1 MNKDE
6 LMELAENPDFISGI
20 YNYCDR
26 WCERCPFTSR
36 CMVYATERAE
46 SISDDPESHDINN
59 AKFWHKLEA
68 IFRETHEMILEW
80 AEEMGV
86 DLESAEA
93 EAAIAERGQRR
104 EEAKEHPVSLSARHY
119 AQMVQEWFKEEF
131 AVEENVHDDITG
143 KASSA
148 EEDIN
153 VSDAV
158 EVIRWY
164 QFFIAAKTYRALMGL
179 EEIGDEDVSD
189 IDFETFS
196 FDDEIEEDE
205 LSDINIDD
213 DFDDK
218 SVMLRA
224 ACHDSDGSAKIAL
237 IAIDRS
243 LSAWRLMQ
251 NALPEKTESTVPM
264 LIELEQLRRAIE
276 RIFPRARDFIRPGF
290 DELGS
295 EFVS

>member
-1 MNKDE
+1 MNRHE
-6 LMELAENPDFISGI
+6 LIELAENPDFISGI

-36 CMVYATERAE
+36 CMVYATESAE
-46 SISDDPESHDINN
+46 SISDDPESHDLNN
-59 AKFWHKLEA
+59 AKFWQKLEG
-68 IFRETHEMILEW
+68 IFRETHALILEW

-93 EAAIAERGQRR
+93 EAAIAERGQQR
-104 EEAKEHPVSLSARHY
+104 EEAKEHPLSVSARHY
-119 AQMVQEWFKEEF
+119 AETVQQWFKDEF
-131 AVEENVHDDITG
+131 AVEENVHDDISGEAT
-143 KASSA
+143 SA

-164 QFFIAAKTYRALMGL
+164 QFFIAAKTYRALTGL
-179 EEIGDEDVSD
+179 EDTGDEGVSD
-189 IDFETFS
+189 IDIDPFS
-196 FDDEIEEDE
+196 DDDVDDEDV
-205 LSDINIDD
+205 L
-213 DFDDK
+213 
-218 SVMLRA
+218 LRA

-243 LSAWRLMQ
+243 SSAWRVMQ
-251 NALPEKTESTVPM
+251 NALPEKTESTVPI
-264 LIELEQLRRAIE
+264 LIELEKLRRGIE
-276 RIFPRARDFIRPGF
+276 QIFPRARDFVRPGF
-290 DELGS
+290 DEVGS

>member
-1 MNKDE
+1 MNRHE
-6 LMELAENPDFISGI
+6 LIELAENPDFISGI

-36 CMVYATERAE
+36 CMVYATESAE
-46 SISDDPESHDINN
+46 SISDDPESHDLNN
-59 AKFWHKLEA
+59 AKFWQKLEG
-68 IFRETHEMILEW
+68 IFRETHALILEW

-93 EAAIAERGQRR
+93 EAAITERAQQR
-104 EEAKEHPVSLSARHY
+104 EEAKEHPLSVSARHY
-119 AQMVQEWFKEEF
+119 AEAVQQWFKDEF
-131 AVEENVHDDITG
+131 AVEENVHDDMTG
-143 KASSA
+143 KANSA

-179 EEIGDEDVSD
+179 EDTGDEDVSD
-189 IDFETFS
+189 IDIDPFS
-196 FDDEIEEDE
+196 DDDDEDV
-205 LSDINIDD
+205 L
-213 DFDDK
+213 
-218 SVMLRA
+218 LRA

-243 LSAWRLMQ
+243 SSAWRVMQ

-264 LIELEQLRRAIE
+264 LIELEKLRRGIE
-276 RIFPRARDFIRPGF
+276 QIFPRARDFVRPGF
-290 DELGS
+290 DEAGS

>member
-1 MNKDE
+1 MNRDE
-6 LMELAENPDFISGI
+6 LIELAENPDLISGI

-46 SISDDPESHDINN
+46 SISDDPESQDINN
-59 AKFWHKLEA
+59 AKFWQKLEG
-68 IFRETHEMILEW
+68 IFRETHALILEW

-93 EAAIAERGQRR
+93 EAAIVERGKQR
-104 EEAKEHPVSLSARHY
+104 EEAKEHPLSLSARHY
-119 AQMVQEWFKEEF
+119 AQMVQQWFKEEF

-143 KASSA
+143 KAHSA
-148 EEDIN
+148 EEDID
-153 VSDAV
+153 VTDAI

-179 EEIGDEDVSD
+179 EDIGDEEVSD
-189 IDFETFS
+189 INVDPFS
-196 FDDEIEEDE
+196 
-205 LSDINIDD
+205 DD
-213 DFDDK
+213 DFDDED
-218 SVMLRA
+218 VLLAA

-264 LIELEQLRRAIE
+264 LIELEKLRRGIE
-276 RIFPRARDFIRPGF
+276 QIFPRARDFVRPGF
-290 DELGS
+290 DEVGS

>member
-1 MNKDE
+1 MNRDE
-6 LMELAENPDFISGI
+6 LIELAENPDLISGI

-46 SISDDPESHDINN
+46 SISDDPESRDINN
-59 AKFWHKLEA
+59 AKFWQKLEG
-68 IFRETHEMILEW
+68 IFRETHALILEW

-86 DLESAEA
+86 DLESTEA
-93 EAAIAERGQRR
+93 EAAIVERGKQR
-104 EEAKEHPVSLSARHY
+104 EEAKEHPLSLSARHY
-119 AQMVQEWFKEEF
+119 AQMVQQWFKEEF

-143 KASSA
+143 KAHSA
-148 EEDIN
+148 EEDID
-153 VSDAV
+153 VTDAI

-179 EEIGDEDVSD
+179 EDIGDEEVSD
-189 IDFETFS
+189 INVDPFS
-196 FDDEIEEDE
+196 
-205 LSDINIDD
+205 DD
-213 DFDDK
+213 DFDDED
-218 SVMLRA
+218 VLLAA

-264 LIELEQLRRAIE
+264 LIELEKLRRGIE
-276 RIFPRARDFIRPGF
+276 QIFPRARDFVRPGF
-290 DELGS
+290 DEVGS
-295 EFVS
+295 ESVS

>member
-6 LMELAENPDFISGI
+6 LIELAENPDFISGI

-46 SISDDPESHDINN
+46 SINDDPESHDINN
-59 AKFWHKLEA
+59 AKFWQKLEG
-68 IFRETHEMILEW
+68 IFRETHALILEW

-93 EAAIAERGQRR
+93 EAAIAERGKQRK
-104 EEAKEHPVSLSARHY
+104 EAKEHPLSLSARHY
-119 AQMVQEWFKEEF
+119 AKMAQEWFKDEF

-143 KASSA
+143 KANSA

-179 EEIGDEDVSD
+179 EDIGDED
-189 IDFETFS
+189 IN
-196 FDDEIEEDE
+196 
-205 LSDINIDD
+205 DINIDPFSD
-213 DFDDK
+213 DAIDDED
-218 SVMLRA
+218 VLFGA

-251 NALPEKTESTVPM
+251 NALPEKSESTVPM
-264 LIELEQLRRAIE
+264 LIELEKLRRGIE
-276 RIFPRARDFIRPGF
+276 QAFPRARDFVRPGF
-290 DELGS
+290 DEVGS

>member
-1 MNKDE
+1 MNRHE
-6 LMELAENPDFISGI
+6 LIELAENPDFISGI

-93 EAAIAERGQRR
+93 EAAIADRGLQR
-104 EEAKEHPVSLSARHY
+104 EQAKEHPLSVSARHY
-119 AQMVQEWFKEEF
+119 AEMVQEWFKEEF

-143 KASSA
+143 KANSA

-179 EEIGDEDVSD
+179 EDTGDEDVSD
-189 IDFETFS
+189 IDIDPFS
-196 FDDEIEEDE
+196 DDDVDDEDV
-205 LSDINIDD
+205 L
-213 DFDDK
+213 
-218 SVMLRA
+218 LRA

-243 LSAWRLMQ
+243 SSAWRVMQ
-251 NALPEKTESTVPM
+251 NALPEKTESTVPI
-264 LIELEQLRRAIE
+264 LIELEKLRRGIE
-276 RIFPRARDFIRPGF
+276 QIFPRARDFVRPGF
-290 DELGS
+290 DEVGS
-295 EFVS
+295 KFVS

>member
-1 MNKDE
+1 MNRHE
-6 LMELAENPDFISGI
+6 LIELAENPDFISGI

-36 CMVYATERAE
+36 CMVYATESAE

-59 AKFWHKLEA
+59 AKFWQKLEG
-68 IFRETHEMILEW
+68 IFRETHALILEW

-93 EAAIAERGQRR
+93 EAAIAERAQQR
-104 EEAKEHPVSLSARHY
+104 EEAKEHPLSVSARHY
-119 AQMVQEWFKEEF
+119 AETVQQWFKDEF
-131 AVEENVHDDITG
+131 AVEENVHDDISGEAT
-143 KASSA
+143 SA

-179 EEIGDEDVSD
+179 EDTGDEDVSD
-189 IDFETFS
+189 IDIDPFS
-196 FDDEIEEDE
+196 DDDVDDEDV
-205 LSDINIDD
+205 L
-213 DFDDK
+213 
-218 SVMLRA
+218 LRA

-243 LSAWRLMQ
+243 SSAWRVMQ
-251 NALPEKTESTVPM
+251 NALPEKTESTVPI
-264 LIELEQLRRAIE
+264 LIELEKLRRGIE
-276 RIFPRARDFIRPGF
+276 QICPRARDFVRPGF
-290 DELGS
+290 DEVGS

>member
-1 MNKDE
+1 
-6 LMELAENPDFISGI
+6 
-20 YNYCDR
+20 
-26 WCERCPFTSR
+26 
-36 CMVYATERAE
+36 MVYATERAE

-59 AKFWHKLEA
+59 AKFWQKLEG
-68 IFRETHEMILEW
+68 IFRETHALILEW

-93 EAAIAERGQRR
+93 EAAIAERAQQR
-104 EEAKEHPVSLSARHY
+104 EEAKEHPLSVSARHY
-119 AQMVQEWFKEEF
+119 AETVQQWFKDEF
-131 AVEENVHDDITG
+131 AVEENVHDDMTG
-143 KASSA
+143 KANSA

-179 EEIGDEDVSD
+179 EDTGDEDVSD
-189 IDFETFS
+189 IDIDPFS
-196 FDDEIEEDE
+196 DDDVDDEDV
-205 LSDINIDD
+205 L
-213 DFDDK
+213 
-218 SVMLRA
+218 LRA

-243 LSAWRLMQ
+243 SSAWRLMQ
-251 NALPEKTESTVPM
+251 NALPEKTESTVPI
-264 LIELEQLRRAIE
+264 LIELEKLRRGIE
-276 RIFPRARDFIRPGF
+276 QIFPRARDFVRPGF
-290 DELGS
+290 DEVGS

>member
-6 LMELAENPDFISGI
+6 LIELADNPDFISGI

-36 CMVYATERAE
+36 CMVYATESAE
-46 SISDDPESHDINN
+46 SISDDPESHDLNN
-59 AKFWHKLEA
+59 AKFWQKLEG
-68 IFRETHEMILEW
+68 IFRQTHALILEW

-93 EAAIAERGQRR
+93 EAAIAERAQQR
-104 EEAKEHPVSLSARHY
+104 EEAKEHPLSVSARHY
-119 AQMVQEWFKEEF
+119 AETVQQWFKDEF
-131 AVEENVHDDITG
+131 AVEENVHDDISG
-143 KASSA
+143 EANSA
-148 EEDIN
+148 AEDIN

-164 QFFIAAKTYRALMGL
+164 QFFIAAKTYRALMGS
-179 EEIGDEDVSD
+179 EDTGDEDVSD
-189 IDFETFS
+189 IDIDPFS
-196 FDDEIEEDE
+196 DDDVDDEDV
-205 LSDINIDD
+205 L
-213 DFDDK
+213 
-218 SVMLRA
+218 LRA

-251 NALPEKTESTVPM
+251 NALREKTESIVPM
-264 LIELEQLRRAIE
+264 LIELEKLRRGIE
-276 RIFPRARDFIRPGF
+276 QIFTTARDFVRPGF
-290 DELGS
+290 DEVGS
-295 EFVS
+295 ELVS

>member
-1 MNKDE
+1 MNRHE
-6 LMELAENPDFISGI
+6 LIELAENPDFISGI

-36 CMVYATERAE
+36 CMVYATESAE
-46 SISDDPESHDINN
+46 SISDDPESHDLNN
-59 AKFWHKLEA
+59 AKFWQKLEG
-68 IFRETHEMILEW
+68 IFRETHALILEW

-93 EAAIAERGQRR
+93 EAAIAERAQQR
-104 EEAKEHPVSLSARHY
+104 EEAKEHPLSVSARHY
-119 AQMVQEWFKEEF
+119 AETVQQWFKDEF
-131 AVEENVHDDITG
+131 AVEENVHDDISGEAT
-143 KASSA
+143 SA

-179 EEIGDEDVSD
+179 EDTGDEDVSD
-189 IDFETFS
+189 IDIDPFS
-196 FDDEIEEDE
+196 DDDVDDEDV
-205 LSDINIDD
+205 L
-213 DFDDK
+213 
-218 SVMLRA
+218 LRA

-243 LSAWRLMQ
+243 SSAWRVMQ
-251 NALPEKTESTVPM
+251 NALPEKTESTVPI
-264 LIELEQLRRAIE
+264 LIELEKLRRGIE
-276 RIFPRARDFIRPGF
+276 QIFPRARDFVRPGF
-290 DELGS
+290 DEVGS

>member
-1 MNKDE
+1 MNRHE
-6 LMELAENPDFISGI
+6 LIELAENPDFISGI

-36 CMVYATERAE
+36 CMVYATESAE
-46 SISDDPESHDINN
+46 SISDDPESHDLNN
-59 AKFWHKLEA
+59 AKFWQKLEG
-68 IFRETHEMILEW
+68 IFRETHALILEW

-93 EAAIAERGQRR
+93 EAAIAERAQQR
-104 EEAKEHPVSLSARHY
+104 EEAKEHPLSVSARHY
-119 AQMVQEWFKEEF
+119 AETVQQWFKDEF
-131 AVEENVHDDITG
+131 AVEENVHDDISGEAT
-143 KASSA
+143 SA

-179 EEIGDEDVSD
+179 EDTGDEDVSD
-189 IDFETFS
+189 IDIDPFS
-196 FDDEIEEDE
+196 DDDVDDEDV
-205 LSDINIDD
+205 L
-213 DFDDK
+213 
-218 SVMLRA
+218 LRA

-243 LSAWRLMQ
+243 SSAWRVMQ
-251 NALPEKTESTVPM
+251 NALPEKTESIVPI
-264 LIELEQLRRAIE
+264 LIELEKLRRGIE
-276 RIFPRARDFIRPGF
+276 QIFPRARDFVRPGF
-290 DELGS
+290 DEVGS

>member
-1 MNKDE
+1 MNRHE
-6 LMELAENPDFISGI
+6 LIELAENPDFISGI

-36 CMVYATERAE
+36 CMVYATESAE
-46 SISDDPESHDINN
+46 SISDDPESHDLNN
-59 AKFWHKLEA
+59 AKFWQKLEG
-68 IFRETHEMILEW
+68 IFRETHALILEW

-93 EAAIAERGQRR
+93 EAAIAERAQQR
-104 EEAKEHPVSLSARHY
+104 EEAKEHPLSVSARHY
-119 AQMVQEWFKEEF
+119 AETVQQWFKDEF
-131 AVEENVHDDITG
+131 AVEENVHDDISGEAT
-143 KASSA
+143 SA

-179 EEIGDEDVSD
+179 EDIGDEEVS
-189 IDFETFS
+189 
-196 FDDEIEEDE
+196 EIEIDPFSDDDIEDE
-205 LSDINIDD
+205 DVL
-213 DFDDK
+213 
-218 SVMLRA
+218 LRA
-224 ACHDSDGSAKIAL
+224 AGHDSDGSAKIAL

-243 LSAWRLMQ
+243 SSAWRVMQ
-251 NALPEKTESTVPM
+251 NALPEKTESTVPI
-264 LIELEQLRRAIE
+264 LIELEKLRRGIE
-276 RIFPRARDFIRPGF
+276 QIFPRARDFVRPGF
-290 DELGS
+290 DEVGS

>member
-1 MNKDE
+1 MNRHE
-6 LMELAENPDFISGI
+6 LIELAENPDFISGI

-36 CMVYATERAE
+36 CMVYATESAE
-46 SISDDPESHDINN
+46 SISDDPESHDLNN
-59 AKFWHKLEA
+59 AKFWQKLEG
-68 IFRETHEMILEW
+68 IFRETHALILEW

-93 EAAIAERGQRR
+93 EAAIAERAQQR
-104 EEAKEHPVSLSARHY
+104 EEAKEHPLSVSARHY
-119 AQMVQEWFKEEF
+119 AETVQQWFKDEF
-131 AVEENVHDDITG
+131 AVEENVHDDISGEAT
-143 KASSA
+143 SA

-179 EEIGDEDVSD
+179 EDTGDEDVSD
-189 IDFETFS
+189 IDIDPFS
-196 FDDEIEEDE
+196 DDDDEDV
-205 LSDINIDD
+205 L
-213 DFDDK
+213 
-218 SVMLRA
+218 LRA

-243 LSAWRLMQ
+243 SSAWRVMQ
-251 NALPEKTESTVPM
+251 NALPEKTESTVPI
-264 LIELEQLRRAIE
+264 LIELEKLRRGIE
-276 RIFPRARDFIRPGF
+276 QIFPRARDFVRPGF
-290 DELGS
+290 DEVGS

>member
-1 MNKDE
+1 MNRDE
-6 LMELAENPDFISGI
+6 LIELAENPDLISGI

-46 SISDDPESHDINN
+46 SISDDPESQDINN
-59 AKFWHKLEA
+59 AKFWQKLEG
-68 IFRETHEMILEW
+68 IFRETHALILEW

-93 EAAIAERGQRR
+93 EAAIVERGKQR
-104 EEAKEHPVSLSARHY
+104 EEAKEHPLSLSARHY
-119 AQMVQEWFKEEF
+119 AQMVQQWFKEEF

-143 KASSA
+143 KAHSA
-148 EEDIN
+148 EEDID
-153 VSDAV
+153 VTDAI

-179 EEIGDEDVSD
+179 EDIGDEEVSD
-189 IDFETFS
+189 INVDPFS
-196 FDDEIEEDE
+196 
-205 LSDINIDD
+205 DD
-213 DFDDK
+213 DFDDED
-218 SVMLRA
+218 VLLAA

>member
-46 SISDDPESHDINN
+46 SISDDPESQDINN
-59 AKFWHKLEA
+59 AKFWQKLEG
-68 IFRETHEMILEW
+68 IFRETHALILEW

-93 EAAIAERGQRR
+93 EAAIVERGKQR
-104 EEAKEHPVSLSARHY
+104 EEAKEHPLSLSARHY
-119 AQMVQEWFKEEF
+119 AQMVQQWFKEEF

-143 KASSA
+143 KAHSA
-148 EEDIN
+148 EEDID
-153 VSDAV
+153 VTDAI

-179 EEIGDEDVSD
+179 EDIGDEEVSD
-189 IDFETFS
+189 INVDPFS
-196 FDDEIEEDE
+196 
-205 LSDINIDD
+205 DD
-213 DFDDK
+213 DFDDED
-218 SVMLRA
+218 VLLAA

-264 LIELEQLRRAIE
+264 LIELEKLRRGIE
-276 RIFPRARDFIRPGF
+276 QIFPRARDFVRPGF
-290 DELGS
+290 DEVGS
-295 EFVS
+295 ESVS

>member
-46 SISDDPESHDINN
+46 RISDAPESHDINN

-164 QFFIAAKTYRALMGL
+164 QFFIAAKTYR
-179 EEIGDEDVSD
+179 
-189 IDFETFS
+189 
-196 FDDEIEEDE
+196 
-205 LSDINIDD
+205 
-213 DFDDK
+213 
-218 SVMLRA
+218 
-224 ACHDSDGSAKIAL
+224 
-237 IAIDRS
+237 S